1 MQGTVGKQYDMR
13 VTWPCAVGA
22 VANASSLRHER
33 VQGSSGLPPGARP
46 GDGGEVKNGNVKT
59 VNGANLGLAKAGDT
73 VTVANAVVTQ
83 ADLAA
88 TNGVVHIIDRMLL
101 PPKR

>member
-1 MQGTVGKQYDMR
+1 
-13 VTWPCAVGA
+13 
-22 VANASSLRHER
+22 
-33 VQGSSGLPPGARP
+33 
-46 GDGGEVKNGNVKT
+46 VKNGNVKT